1 MAGKSSS
8 AEAAWTGTG
17 KDGIGA
23 LTTASRTL
31 INVGYN
37 APMRFADAS
46 GTNPEE
52 MIAGAH
58 AACFNMALAFAL
70 NAAGYTAEDLRT
82 TATVTIVKEDAGWRI
97 DSSALDLTANIP
109 GITESEFIEI
119 AEKAK
124 AGCPVSKVLNA
135 EITLQAKLA

>member
-17 KDGIGA
+17 KDGMGT

-52 MIAGAH
+52 MIAAAH

-70 NAAGYTAEDLRT
+70 NGAGYTAEDLRT
-82 TATVTIVKEDAGWRI
+82 TATITIEKEEVGWRI
-97 DSSALDLTANIP
+97 VSSALDLTANIP
-109 GITESEFIEI
+109 GIAESEFMEI

-124 AGCPVSKVLNA
+124 GGCPVSKVLNA
-135 EITLQAKLA
+135 EVSLKAKLA